1 MGFMEYV
8 TIVLTSA
15 PALLF
20 WIAVIIFGI
29 VMLNRGGGRAE
40 RFLIAGGS
48 IKIVANL
55 FIIPSVMLTPWL
67 FGQDYSIDYVNTIS
81 STLTI
86 LRNVVSMAGII
97 CLVYA
102 FWVKFNNRSTGPEL
116 PLSDN

>member
-1 MGFMEYV
+1 MGFLEYL
-8 TIVLTSA
+8 TVLLSSV

-55 FIIPSVMLTPWL
+55 FIIPSIMLAPWL
-67 FGQDYSIDYVNTIS
+67 FGQDYSTDYISTIS
-81 STLTI
+81 NALTI
-86 LRNVVSMAGII
+86 LRNIVSMAGII

-102 FWVKFNNRSTGPEL
+102 FWVKFNIKKAEA
-116 PLSDN
+116 